1 MIDLE
6 TKIHDKFTL
15 EFKVGFNTET
25 AERQTKFR
33 DYVMNTWIFVPN
45 SLDINAAKYSK
56 DDFYRDLKSGVRLI
70 TPSYGMHELAY
81 DDELLPSKSLIT
93 NFNDLHAAPDD
104 TQDLIHSIRMYCAI
118 SKSAF
123 RDECLAISQLT
134 DSSQRMVAVPSTL
147 SKWRMK
153 KSWRSMLDRLRNT

>member
-25 AERQTKFR
+25 AERKTKFR

-56 DDFYRDLKSGVRLI
+56 EDFYRDLPRLSRNKAI
-70 TPSYGMHELAY
+70 TCSDATE
-81 DDELLPSKSLIT
+81 STNCKSL
-93 NFNDLHAAPDD
+93 L
-104 TQDLIHSIRMYCAI
+104 
-118 SKSAF
+118 SALVKF
-123 RDECLAISQLT
+123 RLVL
-134 DSSQRMVAVPSTL
+134 V
-147 SKWRMK
+147 
-153 KSWRSMLDRLRNT
+153 